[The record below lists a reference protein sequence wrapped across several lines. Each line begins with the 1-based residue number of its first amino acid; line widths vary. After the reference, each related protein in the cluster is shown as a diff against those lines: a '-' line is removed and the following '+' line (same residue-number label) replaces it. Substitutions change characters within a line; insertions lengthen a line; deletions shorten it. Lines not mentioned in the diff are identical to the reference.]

1 MKYIYKLPGILI
13 ASSLLLLTA
22 CEKDLE
28 TLPTDRFASENIA
41 SSADGVKAVL
51 FSAYNTNNR
60 GDSWN
65 NGTMLN
71 EVCTDI
77 AFNSGGNANRDLTPF
92 INFTIDASSNLIQ
105 YLWNQSYFTIRDA
118 NIVLESLEA
127 GDFDPDFEKEISAE
141 ARYLRAFEY
150 ASLYN
155 YFGAIPLRINST
167 QEGALPRA
175 SDEEIKT
182 FVETELTDIVA
193 DLPAPGQEEYFGR
206 ANKGQALGVLTKF
219 YLNTKQW
226 QKAANTA
233 KQLMDLNYYELYPT
247 YRELFFI
254 ENEENRE
261 MIVAWPSI
269 NQAGPDSSWYQCGA
283 LPPGY
288 KRAPNIPEFVFVNGQ
303 MKNFATQYRLLD
315 SFVDSF
321 DPNDARLQAIVQVYE
336 KMNGQMVNLRDNPD
350 DSRPMKFFDQNAL
363 QNDAGNDQIVVRY
376 ADILLSR
383 AEALNHING
392 GPTQESVDLVNMVRK
407 RSNLAGYTMAQAGSE
422 SNFNDLI
429 LKERGWEF
437 YSEALRRED
446 LIRNG
451 VFISRARDRGKN
463 AKDYQVLF
471 PIPQQELNSNPSLT
485 QNEGY

>member
-1 MKYIYKLPGILI
+1 MKNLFKLSG
-13 ASSLLLLTA
+13 LLTVSA
-22 CEKDLE
+22 VLLFMGCEKDLE
-28 TLPTDRFASENIA
+28 TIPTDRFASETIA
-41 SSADGVKAVL
+41 ASADGVKAVL

-60 GDSWN
+60 GDLWKDVI
-65 NGTMLN
+65 MEN
-71 EVCTDI
+71 EVSTDI
-77 AFNSGGNANRDLTPF
+77 SYNTGGNENRDLIQF
-92 INFTIDASSNLIQ
+92 INFTVDASSGRIQ

-127 GDFDPDFEKEISAE
+127 GDFDPDFKREISAE

-155 YFGAIPLRINST
+155 YFGRVPLRTGST
-167 QEGALPRA
+167 QEGGLPRA
-175 SDEEIKT
+175 SAEEIEA
-182 FVETELTDIVA
+182 FIASELTDIVA
-193 DLPAPGQEEYFGR
+193 DLPAPGGEEYFGR

-226 QKAANTA
+226 QKAVNTS

-254 ENEENRE
+254 ENEQNRE
-261 MIVAWPSI
+261 MIVAWSSI
-269 NQAGPDSSWYQCGA
+269 NQGGPDSSWFQNGA
-283 LPPGY
+283 FPPGF

-303 MKNFATQYRLLD
+303 MKNWATQYRLQD
-315 SFVDSF
+315 AFVDSF
-321 DPNDARLQAIVQVYE
+321 DPGDARLQAIVQVYE

-350 DSRPMKFFDQNAL
+350 DSRSLKFFDQNAL
-363 QNDAGNDQIVVRY
+363 QNDTGNDQIIVRY

-383 AEALNHING
+383 AEALNHVNG
-392 GPTQESVDLVNMVRK
+392 SPTQEAVDLVNQVRE
-407 RSNLAGYTMAQAGSE
+407 RSNLPGYTLAEAGNE
-422 SNFNDLI
+422 SNFNDII

-437 YSEALRRED
+437 YTEGKRRED

-451 VFISRARDRGKN
+451 EYISNAQARGKN

-471 PIPQQELNSNPSLT
+471 PIPQQELNSNSELM
-485 QNEGY
+485 QNDGY

>member
-1 MKYIYKLPGILI
+1 MKKLYKLPQF
-13 ASSLLLLTA
+13 LLVATALLFLG

-60 GDSWN
+60 GDLWKDVI
-65 NGTMLN
+65 MEN
-71 EVCTDI
+71 EVSTDM
-77 AFNSGGNANRDLTPF
+77 AYNTGGNENRDLIQF
-92 INFTIDASSNLIQ
+92 INFTVDASSGRVQ
-105 YLWNQSYFTIRDA
+105 YIWNQSYFTIRDA

-150 ASLYN
+150 ASLYS

-269 NQAGPDSSWYQCGA
+269 NQEGPDSSWFQNGA
-283 LPPGY
+283 LPPGF

-303 MKNFATQYRLLD
+303 MKNWATQYRLQD
-315 SFVDSF
+315 AFVDSF

-350 DSRPMKFFDQNAL
+350 DSRSLKFFDQNAL
-363 QNDAGNDQIVVRY
+363 QNDTGNDQIIIRY

-383 AEALNHING
+383 AEALNHVNG
-392 GPTQESVDLVNMVRK
+392 GPTQEAIDLVNQVRK
-407 RSNLAGYTMAQAGSE
+407 RSNLEGYSIAEAGNE
-422 SNFNDLI
+422 ENFNSLI
-429 LKERGWEF
+429 LAERGWEF
-437 YSEALRRED
+437 YSEGKRRED

-463 AKDYQVLF
+463 AKDYQVLL

>member
-1 MKYIYKLPGILI
+1 MG
-13 ASSLLLLTA
+13 

-28 TLPTDRFASENIA
+28 TIPTDRFASETIA
-41 SSADGVKAVL
+41 ASADGVKAVL

-65 NGTMLN
+65 NGIMLN
-71 EVCTDI
+71 EVSTDI
-77 AFNSGGNANRDLTPF
+77 AFNSGGNANRNLIPF
-92 INFTIDASSNLIQ
+92 INFTVDASSNLIQ

-127 GDFDPDFEKEISAE
+127 GDFDPDFKREISAE

-155 YFGAIPLRINST
+155 YFGRVPLRTGST
-167 QEGALPRA
+167 QEGGLPRA
-175 SDEEIKT
+175 SAEEIET
-182 FVETELTDIVA
+182 FIASELTDILA
-193 DLPAPGQEEYFGR
+193 DLPAPGEEEYFGR

-226 QKAANTA
+226 QKAVSAS
-233 KQLMDLNYYELYPT
+233 KQLMDLNYYALYPT
-247 YRELFFI
+247 YREMFFI
-254 ENEENRE
+254 ENEQNRE
-261 MIVAWPSI
+261 MIVAWSSI
-269 NQAGPDSSWYQCGA
+269 NQAGPDSSWFQCGA
-283 LPPGY
+283 FPPGF

-315 SFVDSF
+315 AFVDSF
-321 DPNDARLQAIVQVYE
+321 DPNDARLQAIVQIYE
-336 KMNGQMVNLRDNPD
+336 KMNGEMVNLRDSPD

-363 QNDAGNDQIVVRY
+363 QNDAGNDQMVVRY

-383 AEALNHING
+383 AEALNHVNG
-392 GPTQESVDLVNMVRK
+392 GSTQESVDLVNQVRE
-407 RSNLAGYTMAQAGSE
+407 RSKLSGYTLAQAGSE

-451 VFISRARDRGKN
+451 VYISRAKDRGKN
-463 AKDYQVLF
+463 AQPYQILF
-471 PIPQQELNSNPSLT
+471 PIPQQELNSNSALT